1 MASAGWSVKR
11 KRKDNII
18 GWLFVLPLL
27 TGVILFLGFPL
38 IFAIVISFTDYS
50 MMSPYSFFD
59 FQFKFIG
66 MANYVK
72 AFHNDD
78 FMRSLLNACINAL
91 GVPIGISLSIL
102 LSNLL
107 LKHPKGSMLLRT
119 LYFLPTVCGSVVI
132 TFIWQ
137 WIFTLIPNLFYLKY
151 GTAPVNLL
159 SGNNFMIS
167 MIIMGVWSG
176 FGTSV
181 LLIYA
186 SMKSID
192 KNLYEAAMIDGA
204 NAGQQ
209 LIHVT
214 LPAISP
220 VLFYIFLT
228 GLAGSFQDFARFQV
242 MGSDKPSWY
251 SIMPVWEIYKQST
264 KGGNIA
270 YASALGIVLGLII
283 MAFSGVQFLISK
295 FWVDYD

>member
-1 MASAGWSVKR
+1 MVNKSGLAR
-11 KRKDNII
+11 RHRKDNLV
-18 GWLFVLPLL
+18 GWLFVSPLVI
-27 TGVILFLGFPL
+27 GVTLFLGFPL
-38 IFAIVISFTDYS
+38 VFAILISFTDYS
-50 MMSPYSFFD
+50 LMQPYDFFE
-59 FQFKFIG
+59 FQFHFIG
-66 MANYVK
+66 FANYAK
-72 AFHNDD
+72 AFRNAD

-91 GVPIGISLSIL
+91 GVPIGISLSII

-107 LKHPKGSMLLRT
+107 LRHPRCSMLFRT
-119 LYFLPTVCGSVVI
+119 LYFLPTICGSVVI

-137 WIFTLIPNLFYLKY
+137 WIFTLIPNFFYLKY
-151 GTAPVNLL
+151 GQSPFNML

-186 SMKSID
+186 SMKGID
-192 KNLYEAAMIDGA
+192 KSLYEAAMIDGA

-228 GLAGSFQDFARFQV
+228 GLSGSFQDFARFQV
-242 MGSDKPSWY
+242 MGSNKPSWY
-251 SIMPVWEIYKQST
+251 
-264 KGGNIA
+264 
-270 YASALGIVLGLII
+270 
-283 MAFSGVQFLISK
+283 
-295 FWVDYD
+295 